1 MGDKLGG
8 DDPLTSSVVDV
19 SDLDGEV
26 AGLFAVRG
34 AVDECWAENRTAAEV
49 AGGLERRLPRNLAVD
64 G

>member
-1 MGDKLGG
+1 MSDKLGG
-8 DDPLTSSVVDV
+8 DDSLTSSVVDV
-19 SDLDGEV
+19 SDLDGEI

-34 AVDECWAENRTAAEV
+34 AVDECRAENRTATEV